1 MKKMISLGLTALTGI
16 GLGAFAG
23 GGFIGGHYEKH
34 CEVIA
39 KQADQFSEFYT
50 LMQQWVKVYQAGR
63 TLETYF
69 LKNHYQKIAVYGMSE
84 MGYMVLKELEGSSV
98 EIPYCID
105 RNADNLFAQVDVRR
119 PDEELE
125 VVDAVVVAVVQFY
138 DEVKEDLCRKMDC
151 PIISL
156 SDVVWEA

>member
-23 GGFIGGHYEKH
+23 GGFIGGQYEKH

-63 TLETYF
+63 TLENYF

-138 DEVKEDLCRKMDC
+138 DEVKEALCRKMDC